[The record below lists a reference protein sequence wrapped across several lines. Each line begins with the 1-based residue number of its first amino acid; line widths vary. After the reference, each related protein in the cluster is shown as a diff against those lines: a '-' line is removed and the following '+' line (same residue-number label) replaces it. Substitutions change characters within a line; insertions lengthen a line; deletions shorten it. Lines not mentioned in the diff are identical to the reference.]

1 MRPRVLFL
9 DHVGVMSGAELL
21 LLDVARHYADSGKV
35 LLFGDGPLRGHLE
48 RCGTA
53 VETLLAP
60 RSVSGISRDGNGKRD
75 LLAVPG
81 VLALAWQVAR
91 SARGHDLIY
100 ANSQKALVVGAVAGR
115 LANKPV
121 IWHLHD
127 LLTGDHFSPK
137 HRRLVVSLANRAVAR
152 VIANSK
158 ASAAA
163 FVGSGGRADTVRVV
177 YNGIDPA
184 PFEAV
189 STAEMGAL
197 EAELGLTG
205 VPVVSVFGRLAP
217 WKGQHVLL
225 EALTRLPGVHAL
237 LVGEALF
244 GEDGY
249 VRSLHDLS
257 ETLGITD
264 RVHFAGFRQ
273 DVPRLMRLSDVVAH
287 TSVAPEPFGRVIVE
301 GMLARRPVVAS
312 RAGGVTEIVED
323 GVNGLLV
330 SPGDPEA
337 LAGALASLVASPSRG
352 RSLAASGYATAS
364 SRFSL
369 RAMLEGV
376 EQQIKEVT
384 AAVPPG
390 AGRLHLRPSVR
401 AR

>member
-21 LLDVARHYADSGKV
+21 LLDVARYYANSGKV
-35 LLFGDGPLRGHLE
+35 LLFDDGPLRGHLE
-48 RCGTA
+48 RNGTA

-60 RSVSGISRDGNGKRD
+60 RSVSGISREGAVKRD

-81 VLALAWQVAR
+81 VLKLAWQVAR
-91 SARGHDLIY
+91 RARWYDLLY
-100 ANSQKALVVGAVAGR
+100 ANSQKALVVGAIAGR

-127 LLTGDHFSPK
+127 LLTEDHFSPE
-137 HRRLVVSLANRAVAR
+137 HRRLVVALANRAVAR
-152 VIANSK
+152 VVANSR

-163 FVGSGGRADTVRVV
+163 FVKGGGRADAVRVV

-184 PFEAV
+184 PFESV
-189 STAEMGAL
+189 TQAEVRTL
-197 EAELGLTG
+197 KQDLGLDG

-225 EALTRLPGVHAL
+225 EALSRLPGVHAL

-244 GEDGY
+244 GESGY
-249 VRSLHDLS
+249 VRSLRDLA
-257 ETLGITD
+257 ETLEITE
-264 RVHFAGFRQ
+264 RVHFVGFRR
-273 DVPRLMRLSDVVAH
+273 DIPLLMRLSDVVVH

-323 GVNGLLV
+323 GVNGHLV
-330 SPGDPEA
+330 PSGDPEA
-337 LAGALASLVASPSRG
+337 LAGTLDALVASPSRG
-352 RSLAASGYATAS
+352 SSLVAAGYATAS

-369 RAMLEGV
+369 RTMLEEI
-376 EQQIKEVT
+376 EQQVKEVA
-384 AAVPPG
+384 AAVPTG
-390 AGRLHLRPSVR
+390 ASNLLRPT
-401 AR
+401 A